1 MKTKFS
7 DILKIK
13 KQAVEKIERNI
24 QKINSSIQMLQN
36 KINSLN
42 NEFSSF
48 SFPKEGDFRQFQQVK
63 LMQENLINEIKNFE
77 NQIGI
82 LENRKNELMQERKKA
97 NIEYEKIKY
106 LHELEIQKMIK
117 EKRIKE
123 SKEMDEIAILL
134 RNNNE
139 FK

>member
-13 KQAVEKIERNI
+13 KQAVEKIERSI

-42 NEFSSF
+42 NELSSF

-77 NQIGI
+77 NQIKI
-82 LENRKNELMQERKKA
+82 LENRKNELMEELKKA

-106 LHELEIQKMIK
+106 LENLEIQKMIK
-117 EKRIKE
+117 EKRLKE
-123 SKEMDEIAILL
+123 SRDMDEIAILL
-134 RNNNE
+134 R
-139 FK
+139 KKI

>member
-7 DILKIK
+7 DILKVK
-13 KQAVEKIERNI
+13 KQVVEKIERNI
-24 QKINSSIQMLQN
+24 QKINSSIQTLQN

-42 NEFSSF
+42 NELSSF

-63 LMQENLINEIKNFE
+63 LMQESLINEIKNFE
-77 NQIGI
+77 NQIMI
-82 LENRKNELMQERKKA
+82 LENRKNEMNELKKA

-106 LHELEIQKMIK
+106 LENLEIQKIIK
-117 EKRIKE
+117 EKRLKE

-134 RNNNE
+134 RNRDE
-139 FK
+139 SR

>member
-13 KQAVEKIERNI
+13 KQTVEKIERNI
-24 QKINSSIQMLQN
+24 QKINASIQMLQN

-42 NEFSSF
+42 NDLSSF
-48 SFPKEGDFRQFQQVK
+48 SFPHDGDFRQFQQVK

-77 NQIGI
+77 NQIKI
-82 LENRKNELMQERKKA
+82 LENRKNELMEELKKA

-106 LHELEIQKMIK
+106 LHELEIQKILKKRKQK
-117 EKRIKE
+117 ENQ
-123 SKEMDEIAILL
+123 EMDEIAILL
-134 RNNNE
+134 RKKYN
-139 FK
+139 K

>member
-13 KQAVEKIERNI
+13 KQTVEKIERNI

-42 NEFSSF
+42 NELSSF
-48 SFPKEGDFRQFQQVK
+48 SFPHDGDFRQFQQIK

-77 NQIGI
+77 NQIKI
-82 LENRKNELMQERKKA
+82 LENRKNELMEELKKA

-106 LHELEIQKMIK
+106 LHELEIQKILKKRKQK
-117 EKRIKE
+117 ENQ
-123 SKEMDEIAILL
+123 EMDEIAILL
-134 RNNNE
+134 RKKYN
-139 FK
+139 K

>member
-13 KQAVEKIERNI
+13 KQAVEKVERNI

-42 NEFSSF
+42 NELLSF
-48 SFPKEGDFRQFQQVK
+48 SFPKEGDFRKFQQVK
-63 LMQENLINEIKNFE
+63 LMQENLINKIKNFE

-82 LENRKNELMQERKKA
+82 LENRKNELMKELKKA

-106 LHELEIQKMIK
+106 LENLEIQKMIK
-117 EKRIKE
+117 EKRLKE
-123 SKEMDEIAILL
+123 NREMDEIAILL
-134 RNNNE
+134 RN
-139 FK
+139 KI